1 MGAQTGCAK
10 MRNADY
16 FSWLHDY
23 VTYGFYCVQDGTG
36 KVSVRVLKV
45 SSEGRLVLSLTISVD
60 AIFFIGSLLSH
71 GVYCV
76 ERR

>member
-1 MGAQTGCAK
+1 

-23 VTYGFYCVQDGTG
+23 MTYGLYCEQDGTG

-45 SSEGRLVLSLTISVD
+45 SSEGMLVLSLTV
-60 AIFFIGSLLSH
+60 AVGPIFID
-71 GVYCV
+71 
-76 ERR
+76 

>member
-23 VTYGFYCVQDGTG
+23 MTYGLYCEQDGTG
-36 KVSVRVLKV
+36 KVSVQVLKV
-45 SSEGRLVLSLTISVD
+45 SSEGMLVLSLTV
-60 AIFFIGSLLSH
+60 AVGPIFID
-71 GVYCV
+71 
-76 ERR
+76 